1 MKPVSAPGCVIAEDL
16 GDGWMFVKEMVGDCE
31 RSDLVSEEM
40 GRVSAIIDRRILM
53 WVREKIS
60 RAWILKRIV
69 W

>member
-1 MKPVSAPGCVIAEDL
+1 MDGC
-16 GDGWMFVKEMVGDCE
+16 FVKEMVVNRE

-40 GRVSAIIDRRILM
+40 GRVLAIIDRRILM

-60 RAWILKRIV
+60 HAWILKRIV